1 MKHFTA
7 LSAVAALVIA
17 APAFAGPVVSGFNSN
32 SFPANDDGATGA
44 INLGFTANF
53 FGVLRT
59 QTYVSNNGYVTFNSG
74 QGTYTPYGLAAG
86 YVGQPIIAAYFA
98 DVDTRGSASSLVTYG
113 TGTFDGHDT
122 FGVNYVDVGYYPA
135 ASDKLNSFQILLV
148 NRADISTGDFD
159 IYFNYDEILWETGSA
174 SGGSNG
180 FGGVSASAGFNA
192 GTGTAGTYYQL
203 PGSLVNGA
211 LIDGGSNSL
220 TANSNMG
227 VAGRYL
233 FAVRN
238 GQVITPPVSGAV
250 PEPATWAM
258 MIGGLAFAGASLR
271 RRRVAISFA

>member
-7 LSAVAALVIA
+7 LGAVAAMVIA

-32 SFPANDDGATGA
+32 SFAANDDAATGA

-53 FGVLRT
+53 FGVSRT

-74 QGTYTPYGLAAG
+74 QSTYTPYGLAAG

-98 DVDTRGSASSLVTYG
+98 DVDTRGSGSSLVTYG
-113 TGTFDGHDT
+113 AGTFDGHDT

-159 IYFNYDEILWETGSA
+159 IYFNYDEILWGTGSA

-192 GTGTAGTYYQL
+192 GTGAAGTYYQL

-211 LIDGGSNSL
+211 LVDGGSNSL

-271 RRRVAISFA
+271 RRRVAIRFA

>member
-7 LSAVAALVIA
+7 LGAVAAMLIA

-32 SFPANDDGATGA
+32 SFAANDDAATGA

-53 FGVLRT
+53 FGVSRT

-74 QGTYTPYGLAAG
+74 QSTYTPYGLAAG

-98 DVDTRGSASSLVTYG
+98 DVDTRGSGSSLVTYG
-113 TGTFDGHDT
+113 AGTFDGHDT

-192 GTGTAGTYYQL
+192 GTGAAGTYYQL

-211 LIDGGSNSL
+211 LVDGGANSL

-271 RRRVAISFA
+271 RRKVAISFA